1 MIRYLSSN
9 IIVWF
14 FLLLLI
20 FIIKVNTNADCWAK
34 NQAILNIT
42 KMIDRNKLIDYRR
55 YCFFDRVPLISCK
68 DQIRSYL
75 ENKFASINIDTDE
88 IKDVIETTI
97 ENIMET
103 DFGNNFQ
110 EVHRHIDEAKDDVNS
125 NFQNLN
131 NHIEEAKDHLCCDI
145 CCAKNDIKRYI
156 DDKIDPINF
165 QEQFSNLNEQV
176 VRILNKIDNN

>member
-1 MIRYLSSN
+1 
-9 IIVWF
+9 
-14 FLLLLI
+14 
-20 FIIKVNTNADCWAK
+20 
-34 NQAILNIT
+34 
-42 KMIDRNKLIDYRR
+42 MIDRNKMIDYRR

-125 NFQNLN
+125 NFQSLN
-131 NHIEEAKDHLCCDI
+131 DHIEEAKDHLCCDI